1 MNIENLIIVALKRF
15 QCFLCSVCQSVTE
28 KLKEWKTEV
37 TQIQSLSSTDPSETG
52 FPRDFSYHPS
62 KPETEQRS
70 SSNNHFLAFF
80 RTKKERIKDGIKKAL
95 LTTMLMVWIVVGSLI
110 ELKAAPFI
118 AFFFLQFPFST
129 DQWDRLVVRKRQVF
143 SLDEIRQSR
152 NKRGEILWSLSQG
165 IRTAERF

>member
-95 LTTMLMVWIVVGSLI
+95 LTTMLMVWIVVEQLT
-110 ELKAAPFI
+110 
-118 AFFFLQFPFST
+118 AF
-129 DQWDRLVVRKRQVF
+129 V
-143 SLDEIRQSR
+143 
-152 NKRGEILWSLSQG
+152 
-165 IRTAERF
+165 